1 MTSNFSFGCYGNDS
15 KHKKVPLSR
24 NVCDGPRGASGRGEW
39 MTCTQLMSHNYIQK
53 ENDANFSKET

>member
-1 MTSNFSFGCYGNDS
+1 METTQSIRKYRYPAMCAMGHEAPQAG
-15 KHKKVPLSR
+15 
-24 NVCDGPRGASGRGEW
+24 GEW